1 MESLERDICACI
13 LLGEML
19 DDLVAGGFAWAVADI
34 AWLDYLARS
43 RRDIDNDP
51 WTGGRDCEE
60 FLNDVEGTD
69 DVGVESEL
77 VICCGD
83 LSARNERMG
92 CRDIRNQDV
101 DFANLLKNGRDAVKV
116 GDRRDVRGDFGVGI
130 LGFDFL
136 FRFAENILSS
146 LDEDETLDTGFGEG
160 FCDGKANAACLE
172 ESVAR

>member
-51 WTGGRDCEE
+51 WTGGRECEE
-60 FLNDVEGTD
+60 LLNDVEGTD

-77 VICCGD
+77 VVCCGD

-101 DFANLLKNGRDAVKV
+101 NFSNFLENGRDAVEI
-116 GDRRDVRGDFGVGI
+116 GDRRDVRGDFGAGI

-136 FRFAENILSS
+136 FRFAEDLRSS

-160 FCDGKANAACLE
+160 LRDGEADAACLE
-172 ESVAR
+172 